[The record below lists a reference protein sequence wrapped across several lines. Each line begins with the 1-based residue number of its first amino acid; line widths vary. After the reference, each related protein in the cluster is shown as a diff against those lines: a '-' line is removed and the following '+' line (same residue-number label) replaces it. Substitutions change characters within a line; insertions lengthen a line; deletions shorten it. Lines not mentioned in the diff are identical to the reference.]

1 VLDVGSGTGFYVDRW
16 LERGADVTG
25 LDLTAVAVEKL
36 RQRFPRARFV
46 QANIGQ
52 PLGAPLDREQG
63 SYDAIS
69 AFDVLFHIVDD
80 REYAVALGNIASL
93 LKPGGYFL
101 WSDNFIH
108 QPTIRVTHQ
117 VSRSLEEITAAVT
130 AAGLEIVERVPMF
143 VLMNYPADT
152 RSKLRQWAW
161 TALMAPAMVSDL
173 LGWAL
178 GALLYPL
185 ERRLVASRSESA
197 STELMICRR
206 A

>member
-1 VLDVGSGTGFYVDRW
+1 
-16 LERGADVTG
+16 
-25 LDLTAVAVEKL
+25 
-36 RQRFPRARFV
+36 
-46 QANIGQ
+46 
-52 PLGAPLDREQG
+52 
-63 SYDAIS
+63 
-69 AFDVLFHIVDD
+69 
-80 REYAVALGNIASL
+80 
-93 LKPGGYFL
+93 
-101 WSDNFIH
+101 
-108 QPTIRVTHQ
+108 
-117 VSRSLEEITAAVT
+117 
-130 AAGLEIVERVPMF
+130 MF